1 MTNCLFC
8 KIASGEIPAKIAYQD
23 DDFVVFHDINPS
35 APVHLLMI
43 PRQHVTSL
51 QTVTES
57 DVNWLGRMMIRIPQI
72 ALDNGCNPGAAGGF
86 RVLVN
91 SGKEGG
97 QEVGHL
103 HVHIMGGA
111 RPWSGRTAIN
121 V

>member
-8 KIASGEIPAKIAYQD
+8 NIALGEIPAKIVYQD
-23 DDFVVFHDINPS
+23 DDFLVFHDINPV

-43 PRQHVTSL
+43 PRKHLTSMQMVT
-51 QTVTES
+51 
-57 DVNWLGRMMIRIPQI
+57 DADAGWLGKMMVRIPQI
-72 ALDNGCNPGAAGGF
+72 ALDNGCNPGAEGGF

-103 HVHIMGGA
+103 HIHIMGGA
-111 RPWSGRTAIN
+111 RPWSGRAAIN

>member
-57 DVNWLGRMMIRIPQI
+57 DVNWLGRMMTCIPQI